1 VSELFYNIVHTI
13 GSAIFWVS
21 SKPTLLHVD
30 RSRRKGAYILASNH
44 HSPYDVPLLIY
55 HTKRKLDFV
64 STVEV
69 FSNRFAAWF
78 YGNMNAFPLD
88 RSKPDSPTVRTI
100 LDRLA
105 RGRVV
110 AMFPEGGFRK
120 PADSV
125 INGGRIRP
133 SIGRLAQM
141 ASVPVI
147 PVVVLDSKVYMSLTA
162 WLPLKRMRYGLI
174 YGDPITLRPDL
185 PKQEAAAAMEEDLKA
200 AFMCLNQELLAVFKP
215 RAED

>member
-1 VSELFYNIVHTI
+1 MSELFYNIVHTI

-21 SKPTLLHVD
+21 SKPTLLHVN
-30 RSRRKGAYILASNH
+30 RSRCKGAYILASNH
-44 HSPYDVPLLIY
+44 HSPYDVPLLIH

-69 FSNRFAAWF
+69 FSNRFAGWF

-110 AMFPEGGFRK
+110 ALFPEGGFRK
-120 PADSV
+120 PKDSV

-141 ASVPVI
+141 ANVPVV

-162 WLPLKRMRYGLI
+162 WLPLKRMRYALI
-174 YGDPITLRPDL
+174 YGDPITLSATL

-200 AFMCLNQELLAVFKP
+200 AFIRLNQELQAAMK
-215 RAED
+215 

>member
-1 VSELFYNIVHTI
+1 MSDLFYTFVHTI
-13 GSAIFWVS
+13 GSAIFFVS
-21 SKPTLLHVD
+21 SRPTLLHVN

-120 PADSV
+120 PEDSV
-125 INGGRIRP
+125 INGGRMRP
-133 SIGRLAQM
+133 GVARIAQM
-141 ASVPVI
+141 ANVPVI
-147 PVVVLDSKVYMSLTA
+147 PVVILDSKVYQSLTA
-162 WLPLKRMRYGLI
+162 WLPLKRMRYALI
-174 YGDPITLRPDL
+174 YGDPITLNPPL

-200 AFMCLNQELLAVFKP
+200 AFIRLNQELEAAMKQNPSV
-215 RAED
+215 

>member
-21 SKPTLLHVD
+21 SRPTLLHVD
-30 RSRRKGAYILASNH
+30 RSRRKGAYVLASNH

-69 FSNRFAAWF
+69 FSNRFAGWF

-120 PADSV
+120 PEDSV
-125 INGGRIRP
+125 IHGGRMRP
-133 SIGRLAQM
+133 GVARLAQM
-141 ASVPVI
+141 ANVPVI
-147 PVVVLDSKVYMSLTA
+147 PVVVLHSKVYQSLTA

-174 YGDPITLRPDL
+174 YGEPITLNPNL
-185 PKQEAAAAMEEDLKA
+185 PKPEAATAMEEDLKA
-200 AFMCLNQELLAVFKP
+200 AFIRLNQELLTVFKP
-215 RAED
+215 KD